1 MKIKLLTI
9 LSIAFIV
16 TLFTSCESELITPQG
31 NGSSA
36 AAATN
41 PLYTPTTSGGVN
53 PLHD

>member
-16 TLFTSCESELITPQG
+16 TLFTSCESEVITPQG
-31 NGSSA
+31 SA